1 MASVSGFVRSIARVG
16 SIAPS
21 LRSIVGMRQPAAA
34 TTDQDFA
41 TLVEQEIIPR
51 LVLAHGDEPAPRRPA
66 MAIHPITAEEVAEFA
81 PMALDHDACVLL
93 DYIEGFLDRGVPVD
107 TIFVDLLAPAAR
119 HLGTMWEDDTAD
131 FVAVTMA
138 LWRLQETVRELS
150 ARVPVHGPAAPP
162 RHVLCSVLP
171 GEQHS
176 FGTVLIE
183 DMFRRAGW
191 QSELVTECDT
201 SKLLGLVARAEYD
214 LICLTATS
222 ACESSSVASVV
233 NGLRSVSRNPRICIM
248 IGGNAFLG
256 NAARARAAGAD
267 GSADTATEALALAA
281 QLVDERVVQRSVS
294 A

>member
-1 MASVSGFVRSIARVG
+1 MASVYGFVRSIARVG
-16 SIAPS
+16 SITPS
-21 LRSIVGMRQPAAA
+21 LRSIVGMRQPAPAA
-34 TTDQDFA
+34 PDQGFA

-51 LVLAHGDEPAPRRPA
+51 LVLAHGENPASGRN
-66 MAIHPITAEEVAEFA
+66 IVVHPITGEEVAEFA
-81 PMALDHDACVLL
+81 PMALDHDAGVLL
-93 DYIEGFLDRGVPVD
+93 DYIEGFLDRGVAVD
-107 TIFVDLLAPAAR
+107 AIFVDLLAPAAR

-138 LWRLQETVRELS
+138 LWRLQEVVRALS
-150 ARVPVHGPAAPP
+150 ARVPTHGEGGPP

-201 SKLLGLVARAEYD
+201 SKLLGLVAHTDYD
-214 LICLTATS
+214 LLCLTATS
-222 ACESSSVASVV
+222 DCDTQAVASIV
-233 NGLRSVSRNPRICIM
+233 NGLRSVSRNPHVCIM
-248 IGGNAFLG
+248 VGGRAFSD
-256 NAARARAAGAD
+256 NPTRARNAGAD

-281 QLVDERVVQRSVS
+281 QLVDERVVQRSVN

>member
-1 MASVSGFVRSIARVG
+1 MASVYGFVRSIARVG
-16 SIAPS
+16 AIAPS
-21 LRSIVGMRQPAAA
+21 LRSIVGMRQPDV
-34 TTDQDFA
+34 TMPDRDFA
-41 TLVEQEIIPR
+41 ALVEQQIIPR
-51 LVLAHGDEPAPRRPA
+51 LVLAHGDDQALQRAAPAV
-66 MAIHPITAEEVAEFA
+66 HPITVEEVLEFA
-81 PMALDHDACVLL
+81 PMALDHDARVLL
-93 DYIEGFLDRGVPVD
+93 DYIEGFLDRGVSVD

-150 ARVPVHGPAAPP
+150 ARVPMHGTCGPP

-191 QSELVTECDT
+191 QSELVTDCDT
-201 SKLLGLVARAEYD
+201 SKLLGLVARTDYD

-222 ACESSSVASVV
+222 ACETGKVASIV
-233 NGLRSVSRNPRICIM
+233 NGLRSVSRNPQICIM
-248 IGGNAFLG
+248 VGGHAFTG
-256 NAARARAAGAD
+256 DPARARSAGAD